1 MPTHYYGS
9 RIKTDLCVSCCMY
22 LTRLLIGLL
31 LLASLSGCAG
41 WLTKGEPPEV
51 LVTNITP
58 LDGTAFEQRL
68 QIEVRVRNPNDYDLQ
83 VTGMDVRLD
92 LNGKRLARGLSNKEF
107 TVPRLSDALVSI
119 ETSTSMLDIARQVVG
134 FRQSEGLTYGISG
147 LFYLTNGRLPF
158 EHSGVL
164 LEQGAFSDV
173 RTPSSDLH

>member
-1 MPTHYYGS
+1 MSFSAAAMRFPT
-9 RIKTDLCVSCCMY
+9 ITLC
-22 LTRLLIGLL
+22 LLF
-31 LLASLSGCAG
+31 LAGFAGCAG

-58 LDGTAFEQRL
+58 LEGTAFEQRL

-83 VTGMDVRLD
+83 VTGVDFRLD

-107 TVPRLSDALVSI
+107 TVPRLSDSLLSI
-119 ETSTSMLDIARQVVG
+119 ETSTSMLDIARQVLG
-134 FRQSEGLTYGISG
+134 FRQSQGLTYGISG

-158 EHSGVL
+158 ESSGLL
-164 LEQGAFSDV
+164 LEQGAFSDL